1 MIDEACKRV
10 FDMIDQVNTLGE
22 ANYQVMRTF
31 LLMKKKNKNIFLWT
45 ARPPQVNSVP
55 AILI

>member
-31 LLMKKKNKNIFLWT
+31 LLMKKKNKNIF
-45 ARPPQVNSVP
+45 
-55 AILI
+55 